1 MKAIK
6 ELKSAYYIFFI
17 ASMIFSI
24 GLLVGIIALFF
35 SEHIFFE
42 LEESTSY
49 IIKYSLILIMIIAK
63 SYFLYKLIICL
74 KDFNS
79 IKNNK
84 FKTIIGTVYKYARN
98 ESEMGQQMNSHPI
111 IKLLNSE
118 ETIELFV
125 NKGTQL
131 NKSYRF
137 IYLEHTKIG
146 AVEEA
151 YLD

>member
-6 ELKSAYYIFFI
+6 ELRFSYYVFFI

-24 GLLVGIIALFF
+24 VLLVGIIVLFF

-42 LEESTSY
+42 IEESTSH
-49 IIKYSLILIMIIAK
+49 IIKYSLILMLCIAE
-63 SYFLYKLIICL
+63 SYFVYKLIVCL
-74 KDFNS
+74 KNFNS
-79 IKNNK
+79 IRKNK

-98 ESEMGQQMNSHPI
+98 ESEMGQQLNSHPI

-118 ETIELFV
+118 ETIELFI
-125 NKGTQL
+125 NKGTEL

-137 IYLEHTKIG
+137 IYLKHTKIG
-146 AVEEA
+146 AVEEE